1 MIQKKVRIRFTVFGV
16 MTVTILNKWSDRG
29 HNLKRGDI
37 MTSVGAGRARQ
48 GDGIMPLEESLRN
61 LTQFCSYNGDV

>member
-16 MTVTILNKWSDRG
+16 MNVTILNKWSDRG

-37 MTSVGAGRARQ
+37 MTSVGAGSQAGRWGHAFGR
-48 GDGIMPLEESLRN
+48 E
-61 LTQFCSYNGDV
+61 TQEPDPVLFL